1 MKGLLRYRP
10 SPAMVVALLAL
21 FVALSAGAAANLP
34 GLGVVNSGDIKNN
47 SIRSKDIRN
56 RNIRGK
62 DVKKNT
68 LGGATIKESSL
79 KQVPDAA
86 NADNA
91 TRFGGAL
98 PGAFEPAKQFILI
111 GADGTTRLAG
121 SPGVSIEAGSGATFT
136 YIDFGR
142 SVANRLIL
150 ATSARA
156 AAATTNNDVSV
167 TPCGGAAAAPGGST
181 CAVGNDVNHVLVR
194 KGTAG
199 QPYYVGVF

>member
-1 MKGLLRYRP
+1 MKALLRYRP

-56 RNIRGK
+56 RNVRGK

-68 LGGATIKESSL
+68 LGGVTIKESSL

-86 NADNA
+86 HADTADNA

-98 PGAFEPAKQFILI
+98 PAAFEPAKQWILI
-111 GADGTTRLAG
+111 AANGTTRLAG
-121 SPGVSIEAGSGATFT
+121 SPGTAIETGSGASFT
-136 YIDFGR
+136 YVDFGR
-142 SVANRLIL
+142 SVANRAIL
-150 ATSARA
+150 
-156 AAATTNNDVSV
+156 
-167 TPCGGAAAAPGGST
+167 
-181 CAVGNDVNHVLVR
+181 
-194 KGTAG
+194 
-199 QPYYVGVF
+199 